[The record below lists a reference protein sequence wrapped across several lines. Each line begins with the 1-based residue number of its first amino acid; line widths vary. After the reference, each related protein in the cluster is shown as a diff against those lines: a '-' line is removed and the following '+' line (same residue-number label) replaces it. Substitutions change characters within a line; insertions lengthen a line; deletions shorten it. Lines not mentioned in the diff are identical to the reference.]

1 VHRDREFAPPLRLI
15 SAMNDQAL
23 ELYRKACGL
32 NAPLVLECDGAS
44 RSASTSFLRTFD
56 CPFVLIGRDPRS
68 DFVLDISTVSRR
80 HVFLH
85 AIGGRLLVIDL
96 QSRTKVYWEGE
107 DSARDRGW
115 LDPGQ
120 FIQVGPYRIRQS
132 AGDAGANLDHALP
145 ALLAPQQQERTE
157 AAPMPRAALELPIR
171 TSESRSLWPV
181 GAEFAMVGGS
191 DECQLVL
198 NDESVSRQHAAL
210 VPTPLGVWVV
220 DLMTREGVH
229 VNGARVRWA
238 WLADGDSLRIGR
250 LAFILRYEIPPDNL
264 TRQDIPLEAGAIR
277 VERPGTELAVSSG
290 HSKNAR
296 YALVARSGD
305 PSPLALHA
313 ASPRRAFEP
322 PALVPSDR
330 AEWESA
336 MPHPMNSMSMWQ
348 QQMQLMET
356 FHNDMII
363 MVQMFA
369 TMHRQ
374 QLDSVRH
381 EMDMVQRLTGQ
392 LQDLQNKVV
401 HPAGSAD
408 VGRPAEKRAS
418 ASPPDRKKRDG
429 KPASQDP
436 SDVAK
441 PKAPSS
447 PPPARGPTQ
456 QSPKARSAR
465 QPVPPAPQSMGETDD
480 PEVFAHLTRRI
491 SELQRERQGY
501 WQRILSVLHN

>member
-1 VHRDREFAPPLRLI
+1 
-15 SAMNDQAL
+15 MNDQAL
-23 ELYRKACGL
+23 GLYRKACGL
-32 NAPLVLECDGAS
+32 RAPLVLECDGAS

-56 CPFVLIGRDPRS
+56 WPFVLIGRDPRS

-85 AIGGRLLVIDL
+85 AIAGRLLVIDL

-107 DSARDRGW
+107 ESPRERGW

-132 AGDAGANLDHALP
+132 VGDAGEHLDGALP
-145 ALLAPQQQERTE
+145 ALMAPQEQERNA

-171 TSESRSLWPV
+171 TSESQSLWPV
-181 GAEFAMVGGS
+181 AGEFAMLGSS

-229 VNGARVRWA
+229 VNSERVRWA

-250 LAFILRYEIPPDNL
+250 LAFIVRYEIPPDNL
-264 TRQDIPLEAGAIR
+264 TRQDIPLEAGAVR
-277 VERPGTELAVSSG
+277 AERPGTELAVSSG
-290 HSKNAR
+290 HSKDAR
-296 YALVARSGD
+296 YALVARPRD
-305 PSPLALHA
+305 PSPLALNA
-313 ASPRRAFEP
+313 ASSRRAFEP
-322 PALVPSDR
+322 HTLVPSDR
-330 AEWESA
+330 AEWESP
-336 MPHPMNSMSMWQ
+336 MPHPMNTMAMWQ

-374 QLDSVRH
+374 QLESVRH

-392 LQDLQNKVV
+392 LQDLQTKLA

-408 VGRPAEKRAS
+408 VGRPAEKRVSVPA
-418 ASPPDRKKRDG
+418 PDSKKRDR
-429 KPASQDP
+429 KSASQEPADA
-436 SDVAK
+436 AK
-441 PKAPSS
+441 PTAPPPS
-447 PPPARGPTQ
+447 PPPARGPTP

-465 QPVPPAPQSMGETDD
+465 QAVPPAPQSNGETDD
-480 PEVFAHLTRRI
+480 SEVFAHLTRRI

-501 WQRILSVLHN
+501 WQRILSALHN